1 MAEALRALVLFTGT
15 GSIDR
20 SLKEAGFKVDNLD
33 IDPKCNATW
42 TCDILEW
49 EAWRDIKP
57 WTYDFIW
64 ASPPCTQYSI
74 ARTTAKTPRNFAL
87 ADAIVN
93 KTLQI
98 IEHLEPKG
106 WLMEN
111 PATGLL
117 KTRGVVRGLPFVTVC
132 YCMYSDGINHR
143 YRKPTALWG
152 GLPGFFPRPM
162 CTRKAPCEYST
173 SGKHPCCAQR
183 FSHSRLENQRFT
195 LKELY
200 SMPKALCDDIAQ
212 AAAKLSQVQ

>member
-1 MAEALRALVLFTGT
+1 MAEAPRALVLFTGT

-20 SLKEAGFKVDNLD
+20 SLEEAGFRVDNLD

-49 EAWRDIKP
+49 EAWRDIEP

-64 ASPPCTQYSI
+64 ASPPCTHYSI

-87 ADAIVN
+87 ADAIVK

-106 WLMEN
+106 WLLEN
-111 PATGLL
+111 PATGFL

-132 YCMYSDGINHR
+132 YCMYSDGISHK

-152 GLPGFFPRPM
+152 GLPAFVPRPM
-162 CTRKAPCEYST
+162 CTRKAPCEYSG

-200 SMPKALCDDIAQ
+200 SMPKALCDDIAR
-212 AAAKLSQVQ
+212 AAAQLSQV